1 MIISK
6 KPTLGT
12 SALFIA
18 TILMITPLVSLIA
31 VANAQEQEQDIS
43 ITEPT
48 KQLTARWWQW
58 VFSIPPADNPL
69 LDTTTGE
76 NCQAG
81 DMGDIFF
88 LVGTL
93 GGSAERDCT
102 ISEGQEI
109 LIPIINTIC
118 LDKPGV
124 FDEPRDFQPPI
135 GGPGSCQETVESSI
149 DQASGLE
156 LTIDGVSI
164 EILEDFRVQSN
175 PFPLKAQEDNLLG
188 ALFGVPPGTYI
199 SISDGYW
206 VVVESLPAGEHTI
219 HFAGQSP
226 DVGAVDVT
234 YHLTVV

>member
-1 MIISK
+1 
-6 KPTLGT
+6 
-12 SALFIA
+12 
-18 TILMITPLVSLIA
+18 
-31 VANAQEQEQDIS
+31 
-43 ITEPT
+43 
-48 KQLTARWWQW
+48 
-58 VFSIPPADNPL
+58 
-69 LDTTTGE
+69 
-76 NCQAG
+76 
-81 DMGDIFF
+81 

-93 GGSAERDCT
+93 GGSAERECT

-118 LDKPGV
+118 LDKPG
-124 FDEPRDFQPPI
+124 FLEEPRNFQPPI

-164 EILEDFRVQSN
+164 ENLEEFRVQSN
-175 PFPLKAQEDNLLG
+175 PFPSKAQEDNLLG
-188 ALFGVPPGTYI
+188 ALFGVPPGTYPG
-199 SISDGYW
+199 ISDGIW

-219 HFAGQSP
+219 HFAGQTP

>member
-6 KPTLGT
+6 KPTLGI
-12 SALFIA
+12 SAISIA
-18 TILMITPLVSLIA
+18 AILMITPLVSLIA

-43 ITEPT
+43 VTEPT

-58 VFSIPPADNPL
+58 VTSIPPADNPL
-69 LDTTTGE
+69 LDTTGE
-76 NCQAG
+76 NCQVG

-93 GGSAERDCT
+93 GGSADRKCT
-102 ISEGQEI
+102 ISEGQDI

-118 LDKPGV
+118 LDKPG
-124 FDEPRDFQPPI
+124 FLEEPRDFQPPI

-164 EILEDFRVQSN
+164 ENLEEFRVQSN
-175 PFPLKAQEDNLLG
+175 PFPLKVQEDNLLG

-199 SISDGYW
+199 SISDGIW